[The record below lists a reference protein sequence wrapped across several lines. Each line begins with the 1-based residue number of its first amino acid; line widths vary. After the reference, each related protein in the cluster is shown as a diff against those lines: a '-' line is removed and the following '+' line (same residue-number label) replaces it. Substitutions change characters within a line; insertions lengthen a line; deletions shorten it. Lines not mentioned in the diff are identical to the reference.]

1 MKLGQEPKKNWHK
14 ANEITGNFNRLNTQI
29 NRLLLLEK
37 VWDNVVGSRGK
48 YWKLDGVQKDTL
60 FVKVK
65 VVAARQELLL
75 NKEMLIRELNKHFQR
90 AWIKKISII

>member
-1 MKLGQEPKKNWHK
+1 MKLGQEPPKIWHQVSEDK
-14 ANEITGNFNRLNTQI
+14 YNRFNLQI

-37 VWDNVVGSRGK
+37 IWDKVLGSK
-48 YWKLDGVQKDTL
+48 AKFWQIDSVQKGTI

-75 NKEMLIRELNKHFQR
+75 NRENIIKELNKYFQR
-90 AWIKKISII
+90 AWIKEISII